1 MRESS
6 YQLATRTNRLRAYFW
21 DMLYVGWP
29 ALLGLGLGVPAALL
43 AKNPNH
49 EASAF
54 MVPYLIGIVASCAL
68 GLMNLVRFCQT
79 GQTYGKRKLGLVV
92 VSQNG
97 SPLSGLSLFWRM
109 ISPGVISMV
118 PLVGIVASFDCLFIF
133 GESRRCLHDYLAS
146 SIVVDSNSLG
156 KESDGVGLNPSQED
170 IGFRRF

>member
-1 MRESS
+1 MRQSNF
-6 YQLATRTNRLRAYFW
+6 QLASRTSRLRAYFW

-29 ALLGLGLGVPAALL
+29 ALVGLALAVPASML
-43 AKNPNH
+43 AKSSNDQM
-49 EASAF
+49 SMF
-54 MVPYLIGIVASCAL
+54 MLPYLIGIVASCAL
-68 GLMNLVRFCQT
+68 GLVNLVRFCQT
-79 GQTYGKRKLGLVV
+79 GQTYGKRKLGLIVV
-92 VSQNG
+92 AQNG

-146 SIVVDSNSLG
+146 SIVVDSHSLRE
-156 KESDGVGLNPSQED
+156 ESDGVGLNPAQED